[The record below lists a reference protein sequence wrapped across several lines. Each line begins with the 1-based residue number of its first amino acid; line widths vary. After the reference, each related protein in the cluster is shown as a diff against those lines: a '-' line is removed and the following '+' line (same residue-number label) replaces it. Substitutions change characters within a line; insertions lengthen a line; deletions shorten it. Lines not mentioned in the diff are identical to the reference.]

1 MENET
6 AQVRI
11 LARFF
16 FSSSSSSSFS
26 SSCCLCMCG
35 NVTRGLL
42 IFCISLR
49 VLLLFHN
56 NWTNIRRCEQKI
68 LNKYNPFG

>member
-16 FSSSSSSSFS
+16 FFFFFSSSSSFS

-56 NWTNIRRCEQKI
+56 NWTILDDANRR
-68 LNKYNPFG
+68 Y